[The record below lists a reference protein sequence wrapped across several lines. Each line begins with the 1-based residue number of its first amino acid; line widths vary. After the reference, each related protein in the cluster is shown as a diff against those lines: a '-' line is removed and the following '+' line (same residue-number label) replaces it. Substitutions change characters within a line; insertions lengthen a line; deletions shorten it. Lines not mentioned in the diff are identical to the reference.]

1 MRLLE
6 PTLPINPE
14 SDYDRQLNRRLIDT
28 LRPLVNKINGLASG
42 LFAASADNAATA
54 APTTGTHA
62 VGDKVRNSAPAEL
75 GVATQKYVIDGWIC
89 TAGGTPGT
97 WLEQRTLTGN

>member
-28 LRPLVNKINGLASG
+28 LRPLVNKINGIASG
-42 LFAASADNAATA
+42 VFAASADNAATT
-54 APTTGTHA
+54 APTTGTYA
-62 VGDKVRNSAPAEL
+62 SGDKVRNSAPAEL
-75 GVATQKYVIDGWIC
+75 GVAGSKYVIESFLC
-89 TAGGTPGT
+89 VASGTPGT